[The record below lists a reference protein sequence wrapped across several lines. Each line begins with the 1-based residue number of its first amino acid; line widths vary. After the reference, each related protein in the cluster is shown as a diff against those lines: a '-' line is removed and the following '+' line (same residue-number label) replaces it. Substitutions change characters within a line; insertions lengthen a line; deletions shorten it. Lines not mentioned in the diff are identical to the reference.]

1 MYPPHSLFSWPLLIT
16 SSVLVLLGLVTW
28 FGFNRRLVL
37 RAWPRPTLHLAPL
50 YLGLAGILTTLSPL
64 APAWLATVLLPLAML
79 IFAAGVLAVIWL
91 PGFLQPRWLRNAS
104 PWQDSE
110 R

>member
-1 MYPPHSLFSWPLLIT
+1 MLRPSGIGRSSHVSTAFTLLLATPYHQLGVSPP
-16 SSVLVLLGLVTW
+16 
-28 FGFNRRLVL
+28 
-37 RAWPRPTLHLAPL
+37 
-50 YLGLAGILTTLSPL
+50 GLAAILTTLSPL
-64 APAWLATVLLPLAML
+64 APAWLSTVLLPLAML
-79 IFAAGVLAVIWL
+79 VFAAGVLAVIWL